1 MNHEELRASVA
12 EALAENKGPVM
23 PASLAGRFGVTE
35 LEAVRAL
42 PDEMRAFAP
51 ASAFN
56 DIWDGLT
63 TWPNA
68 TIIIQH
74 MGCVFEIKSALVRGK
89 HGHGYFNLFG
99 DVPLGGHLK
108 LDELDCVCF
117 LSMPF
122 MGRESHSVQFFHSG
136 GEVMFSIYAGR
147 ENHQLIPA
155 ARDSFLALKEKFGKA

>member
-1 MNHEELRASVA
+1 MNHEELRARVA

-108 LDELDCVCF
+108 LDELDCVFF

>member
-1 MNHEELRASVA
+1 MNHEELRARVA
-12 EALAENKGPVM
+12 EARAKNRGPVM

>member
-1 MNHEELRASVA
+1 MNHEELRARVA

>member
-1 MNHEELRASVA
+1 MNHEELRARVA
-12 EALAENKGPVM
+12 EALAENKEPVM

>member
-1 MNHEELRASVA
+1 MNHEELRARVA

-42 PDEMRAFAP
+42 PDEMRAFAL